1 MTQQPLA
8 LQIKGLVKHFGDTKA
23 LEGISFDVKQG
34 ECFGLLGPNGA
45 GKSTAL
51 KMVYGHALPTGGDVF
66 VLGMNI
72 KESGREIRSRI
83 GVVPQDE
90 GLDQE
95 LTVREN
101 LLIFSKFFGIA
112 PKTAQARAMDL
123 LKMVRLDEM
132 LDHRVESLSGGM
144 RRRLAIAR
152 SLLNHPELLI
162 LDEPTVGLDPQVRLW
177 IWEFLHKVKEQGSTV
192 ILTTHYM
199 EEAESLCDR
208 LAIIDKGKILA
219 IGSPKELIQA
229 HLNESMVEFEVEQS
243 DINYYLNR
251 IKEKNMSYFVVG
263 RQVFVPVPNDNV
275 ARETMNLISSKRVSF
290 RKTTLSDVFLSLAG
304 HDLRELS

>member
-1 MTQQPLA
+1 MSQPLA
-8 LQIKGLVKHFGDTKA
+8 LQVKGLIKTFGDLKA
-23 LEGISFDVKQG
+23 LDGVSFDVKQG

-51 KMVYGHALPTGGDVF
+51 KMIYGHAFPTGGDVF
-66 VLGMNI
+66 VMGMNI
-72 KESGREIRSRI
+72 KNSGREIRSRI

-112 PKTAQARAMDL
+112 PKTAQARTMDL
-123 LKMVRLDEM
+123 LKMVRLDEV
-132 LDHRVESLSGGM
+132 LDHRVDSLSGGM
-144 RRRLAIAR
+144 KRRLAIAR
-152 SLLNHPELLI
+152 SLLNHPELLV
-162 LDEPTVGLDPQVRLW
+162 LDEPTVGLDPQVRIW
-177 IWEFLHKVKEQGSTV
+177 IWEFLQKVKEQGSTL

-199 EEAESLCDR
+199 EEAENLCDR
-208 LAIIDKGKILA
+208 LAIVDKGKVLA
-219 IGSPKELIQA
+219 IGSPKELIA
-229 HLNESMVEFEVEQS
+229 KHLQENIVEFDVEQA

-251 IKEKNMSYFVVG
+251 IKEKNLSYFVVG
-263 RQVFVPVPNDNV
+263 RQVFVPVPSEEI
-275 ARETMNLISSKRVSF
+275 ARATMSMVSSRRISF

-304 HDLRELS
+304 HDIRETS